1 MKAMGANIEG
11 VKKKLSTWAKAKGLE
26 HAMACQVGGDG
37 SYPSM
42 YGLADALVLSKV
54 KQALGLDACVFALHL
69 LHPRRRLPSSSS
81 PSSLPSSS
89 SECEVLCCVAIGT
102 GASLALQVQRRS

>member
-81 PSSLPSSS
+81 PSSS